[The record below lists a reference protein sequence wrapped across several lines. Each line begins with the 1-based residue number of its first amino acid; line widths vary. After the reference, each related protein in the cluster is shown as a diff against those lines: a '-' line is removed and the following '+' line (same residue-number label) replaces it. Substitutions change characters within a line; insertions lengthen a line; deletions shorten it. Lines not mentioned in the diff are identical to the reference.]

1 MMLLKKDKVV
11 KMSKFTEIR
20 DNIED
25 EFKRLEITEEIKRKV
40 NLTLLEEV
48 LPAIDNIATEFNKKL
63 KEQSASERG
72 WNKVRDAL
80 VLPLSVDAL
89 LWFIHLVL
97 EKTAKETEPKE

>member
-1 MMLLKKDKVV
+1 MP
-11 KMSKFTEIR
+11 KFTEIR
-20 DNIED
+20 DSIED
-25 EFKRLEITEEIKRKV
+25 EFNKLEITEETKRKV

-48 LPAIDNIATEFNKKL
+48 LPAIDNVATEFNKKL
-63 KEQSASERG
+63 KEQSASEIG

-89 LWFIHLVL
+89 LWFVHLVL

>member
-1 MMLLKKDKVV
+1 
-11 KMSKFTEIR
+11 MSKFTEIR
-20 DNIED
+20 DSIEN
-25 EFKRLEITEEIKRKV
+25 EFKKMEITEEIKRKV

-48 LPAIDNIATEFNKKL
+48 LPAVDNVATAFNKKL
-63 KEQSASERG
+63 KEQSASEEG
-72 WNKVRDAL
+72 WNKIRDAL